1 MDCPEPIK
9 IETPELNIKKS
20 RKFKTK
26 DENGKIHEIE
36 MGITQNT
43 IIFKTEINNE
53 IYTKKYLKYYS
64 YDELKQNNI
73 FIFQEN
79 IEEIYEQL
87 EIYTNSEEII
97 CKINENNIIITL
109 YTKIKKYPEI
119 NIELKEEF
127 IDNDSK
133 INILFEKYK
142 NLEAENKI
150 LKTEIENLK
159 KAFNKYKNEQKSEIQ
174 NLKTQILNINSI
186 NFKSINEHSKE
197 NNNKFSDSLI
207 VKEGESKM
215 ICDWINPSKNIN
227 IKVEL

>member
-9 IETPELNIKKS
+9 IDTPELNIKKNS
-20 RKFKTK
+20 KFKTK

-142 NLEAENKI
+142 NLEA
-150 LKTEIENLK
+150 
-159 KAFNKYKNEQKSEIQ
+159 
-174 NLKTQILNINSI
+174 
-186 NFKSINEHSKE
+186 
-197 NNNKFSDSLI
+197 
-207 VKEGESKM
+207 
-215 ICDWINPSKNIN
+215 
-227 IKVEL
+227 

>member
-73 FIFQEN
+73 FI
-79 IEEIYEQL
+79 
-87 EIYTNSEEII
+87 
-97 CKINENNIIITL
+97 
-109 YTKIKKYPEI
+109 
-119 NIELKEEF
+119 
-127 IDNDSK
+127 SK
-133 INILFEKYK
+133 
-142 NLEAENKI
+142 KI
-150 LKTEIENLK
+150 LRKYMNNWKYILTVK
-159 KAFNKYKNEQKSEIQ
+159 K
-174 NLKTQILNINSI
+174 
-186 NFKSINEHSKE
+186 
-197 NNNKFSDSLI
+197 
-207 VKEGESKM
+207 
-215 ICDWINPSKNIN
+215 
-227 IKVEL
+227 